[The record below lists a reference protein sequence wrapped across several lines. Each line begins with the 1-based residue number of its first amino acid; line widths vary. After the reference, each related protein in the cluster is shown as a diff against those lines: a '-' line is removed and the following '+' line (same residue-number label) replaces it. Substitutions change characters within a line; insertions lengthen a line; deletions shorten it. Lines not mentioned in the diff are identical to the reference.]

1 MSSHDPHLEFV
12 RICGVPNQLEA
23 SMIEQMLGEE
33 GIQVRVTGSSGT
45 TVFGG
50 LPFEE
55 GYQLFVPHSQAD
67 QARQLL
73 AGHQHFK
80 QTDEPETT

>member
-23 SMIEQMLGEE
+23 SMIEQLLGGE

-50 LPFEE
+50 LPFEQ
-55 GYQLFVPHSQAD
+55 GYEIFVPHSQAD
-67 QARQLL
+67 QTRHLL
-73 AGHQHFK
+73 AKHPHFQK
-80 QTDEPETT
+80 LDEPEDS